1 MSSTL
6 SASAEENVVKNRL
19 LFDGDGNGD
28 DRRLNMLL
36 KLTTKWGHATNPNG
50 DPEEDIKTH
59 AKLRAQLLQC
69 QWTDEK
75 TKQVQKMN
83 EREADTYEQLF
94 ERIRSEIE
102 QAEKEIFETKIE
114 LEQARKIRRN
124 RMEYD
129 AMAKQINVY
138 PTRAITGKKKQE
150 THAELNRLKE
160 EEEMLEDKLQSRKKQ
175 FHVLVNSI
183 HRLQDL
189 LEQEEEVTDAMVSSL
204 NSANMAKE
212 EGLIESVDE
221 DGEDNDGDTPKD
233 ELNTSNVSSSP
244 EDTHMEVS

>member
-1 MSSTL
+1 MD
-6 SASAEENVVKNRL
+6 NNN
-19 LFDGDGNGD
+19 F
-28 DRRLNMLL
+28 
-36 KLTTKWGHATNPNG
+36 
-50 DPEEDIKTH
+50 
-59 AKLRAQLLQC
+59 LQ
-69 QWTDEK
+69 
-75 TKQVQKMN
+75 
-83 EREADTYEQLF
+83 
-94 ERIRSEIE
+94 
-102 QAEKEIFETKIE
+102 
-114 LEQARKIRRN
+114 
-124 RMEYD
+124 
-129 AMAKQINVY
+129 QINVY

-150 THAELNRLKE
+150 TDAELNRLKE

>member
-1 MSSTL
+1 MSVFV
-6 SASAEENVVKNRL
+6 EENVVKNRL

-75 TKQVQKMN
+75 TKLVQAMN
-83 EREADTYEQLF
+83 EREANTYEELF

-102 QAEKEIFETKIE
+102 EAENEINETKVE
-114 LEQARKIRRN
+114 LEEARKIRRN

-129 AMAKQINVY
+129 AMAKQINAY
-138 PTRAITGKKKQE
+138 PTRSVTGKKKQE
-150 THAELNRLKE
+150 IHTELNRLKD
-160 EEEMLEDKLQSRKKQ
+160 EEEMLEDKLQQRKKQ
-175 FHVLVNSI
+175 FHVLVNSV

-189 LEQEEEVTDAMVSSL
+189 LDQEEEATEAMVASV
-204 NSANMAKE
+204 NSMNMIKE
-212 EGLIESVDE
+212 EGLLESQDE
-221 DGEDNDGDTPKD
+221 DGDNDGDTAKD

-244 EDTHMEVS
+244 EDAHMEVS

>member
-1 MSSTL
+1 MD
-6 SASAEENVVKNRL
+6 NN
-19 LFDGDGNGD
+19 N
-28 DRRLNMLL
+28 
-36 KLTTKWGHATNPNG
+36 
-50 DPEEDIKTH
+50 I
-59 AKLRAQLLQC
+59 LQ
-69 QWTDEK
+69 
-75 TKQVQKMN
+75 
-83 EREADTYEQLF
+83 
-94 ERIRSEIE
+94 
-102 QAEKEIFETKIE
+102 
-114 LEQARKIRRN
+114 
-124 RMEYD
+124 
-129 AMAKQINVY
+129 QINVY

-150 THAELNRLKE
+150 THAELNRLKD

-233 ELNTSNVSSSP
+233 ELNASNVSSSP

>member
-1 MSSTL
+1 MG
-6 SASAEENVVKNRL
+6 KNRL

-36 KLTTKWGHATNPNG
+36 KLTTKWAHATNPNG

-75 TKQVQKMN
+75 TKLVQAMN
-83 EREADTYEQLF
+83 EREANTYEQLF
-94 ERIRSEIE
+94 EKIRSEIE
-102 QAEKEIFETKIE
+102 HAEKEINETKIE
-114 LEQARKIRRN
+114 LDKAKKIRRN
-124 RMEYD
+124 KMEYD
-129 AMAKQINVY
+129 AMAKQINLY
-138 PTRAITGKKKQE
+138 PSRASTGKKKQE
-150 THAELNRLKE
+150 ILAQLNRLKE

-175 FHVLVNSI
+175 FHVLVQSI

-189 LEQEEEVTDAMVSSL
+189 ID
-204 NSANMAKE
+204 KE
-212 EGLIESVDE
+212 EGLVESD
-221 DGEDNDGDTPKD
+221 DDTSKD

-244 EDTHMEVS
+244 EDGH

>member
-1 MSSTL
+1 MI
-6 SASAEENVVKNRL
+6 
-19 LFDGDGNGD
+19 F
-28 DRRLNMLL
+28 
-36 KLTTKWGHATNPNG
+36 
-50 DPEEDIKTH
+50 
-59 AKLRAQLLQC
+59 LQ
-69 QWTDEK
+69 
-75 TKQVQKMN
+75 
-83 EREADTYEQLF
+83 
-94 ERIRSEIE
+94 
-102 QAEKEIFETKIE
+102 
-114 LEQARKIRRN
+114 
-124 RMEYD
+124 
-129 AMAKQINVY
+129 QINVY

-150 THAELNRLKE
+150 THAELNRLKD

-221 DGEDNDGDTPKD
+221 DGEDNDGDIPKD

>member
-1 MSSTL
+1 MSSNT
-6 SASAEENVVKNRL
+6 EENVVKNRL

-36 KLTTKWGHATNPNG
+36 KLTTKWAHATNPNG

-75 TKQVQKMN
+75 TKLVQAMN
-83 EREADTYEQLF
+83 EREANTYEELF

-102 QAEKEIFETKIE
+102 HAEKEINETKIE
-114 LEQARKIRRN
+114 LEKAKKIRRN
-124 RMEYD
+124 KMEYD
-129 AMAKQINVY
+129 AMAKQINLY
-138 PTRAITGKKKQE
+138 PSRADTGKKKQGILSQ
-150 THAELNRLKE
+150 LNHLKE

-175 FHVLVNSI
+175 FHVLVQSI
-183 HRLQDL
+183 HRLQELID
-189 LEQEEEVTDAMVSSL
+189 QEEEATDAMIASVHSV
-204 NSANMAKE
+204 NMSKE
-212 EGLIESVDE
+212 EGLVESE
-221 DGEDNDGDTPKD
+221 DDGSTGKD

-244 EDTHMEVS
+244 EDAHMDVS

>member
-1 MSSTL
+1 M
-6 SASAEENVVKNRL
+6 
-19 LFDGDGNGD
+19 
-28 DRRLNMLL
+28 
-36 KLTTKWGHATNPNG
+36 
-50 DPEEDIKTH
+50 
-59 AKLRAQLLQC
+59 Q
-69 QWTDEK
+69 
-75 TKQVQKMN
+75 
-83 EREADTYEQLF
+83 
-94 ERIRSEIE
+94 
-102 QAEKEIFETKIE
+102 
-114 LEQARKIRRN
+114 
-124 RMEYD
+124 
-129 AMAKQINVY
+129 QINVY

-150 THAELNRLKE
+150 THAELNRLKD